1 LTLDDS
7 HTADLPMEHSVPI
20 PKEFQSKPLSKEE
33 EQGLS
38 AFKFAEKEQKETEK
52 KTTTDKKKK
61 QSAEKQKDTKAT
73 KQSTETTKK
82 TNNKNAAKKKSKPIG
97 KRAAVSG
104 ALARSIRA
112 LTRQVRNSWGPERA
126 NAQASLRILLDAVKN
141 NPRCVGSLCEG
152 NRPAAQRRTAAP
164 GKTKPLL
171 DGLWYHPLRAPTT
184 APKTSDDVKMFDGS
198 EYPVTKNPP
207 PHYENVQEPRIININ
222 TYPQDEVQVI
232 YSNN

>member
-1 LTLDDS
+1 
-7 HTADLPMEHSVPI
+7 M
-20 PKEFQSKPLSKEE
+20 
-33 EQGLS
+33 
-38 AFKFAEKEQKETEK
+38 
-52 KTTTDKKKK
+52 
-61 QSAEKQKDTKAT
+61 
-73 KQSTETTKK
+73 
-82 TNNKNAAKKKSKPIG
+82 
-97 KRAAVSG
+97 
-104 ALARSIRA
+104 ARSIRA